1 MISISEGLKMWI
13 LLIYV
18 VTLAFLSLNPWVMP
32 DPHQVVGI
40 IAWDKID
47 HVVAYCLLS
56 LLLMLIYKFP
66 KSLGCAS
73 FMVLLTSS
81 LLGILFEY
89 CQNWF
94 TTTRQF
100 SYQDATANVFGA
112 FFGVALY
119 WCYRLL
125 AVKRLKHLD

>member
-18 VTLAFLSLNPWVMP
+18 VTLAFLSLNPWLMP

-56 LLLMLIYKFP
+56 LLLMLIYKLP
-66 KSLGCAS
+66 KSLGWAS

-81 LLGILFEY
+81 MLGILFEY

-112 FFGVALY
+112 FF
-119 WCYRLL
+119 
-125 AVKRLKHLD
+125 